1 MSTNPGFAGQ
11 ARYRIAFRAVGA
23 VVLVAGIAMFVYGV
37 TSVFGSGGASDFGS
51 DGPSGLQNV
60 CFVGGLPVVGVG
72 LMCLQAG
79 FLGAAARYGA
89 GETMPVVKDSAAYL
103 TDGEGLLGVGRTVDD
118 RPASSAA
125 SGPYCRQC
133 GVRNDGDAKFCDS
146 CGSALG

>member
-11 ARYRIAFRAVGA
+11 ARYRTAFRAVGA
-23 VVLVAGIAMFVYGV
+23 VVLVAGIAIFVYGV
-37 TSVFGSGGASDFGS
+37 TSVFGSDM
-51 DGPSGLQNV
+51 PSGLQIV
-60 CFVGGLPVVGVG
+60 CFIGGLLVVGVG
-72 LMCLQAG
+72 MMCLQAG

-89 GETMPVVKDSAAYL
+89 GETMPVVRDSASYL

-118 RPASSAA
+118 RPVASTASSA
-125 SGPYCRQC
+125 SGPYCSKC